1 MQLTHYENAKTA
13 LAEYTKVD
21 DIKDFRDKAVA
32 VQAYAKQAND
42 YDLERDA
49 SIARVRAERRAGE
62 LLRDMDKAQGVLKQG
77 DKLPQSPATTTGEQ
91 PKTLSEMGLTK
102 DQSSKW
108 QKLADVPEDVF
119 EKAINNPA
127 GWTNTGNHAKPISGS
142 QILKTESPAKDPAK
156 KIDTACLWLWGRLRD
171 MENDKIFNRPLSEY
185 LDEMTDGMKPDAD
198 RIIPKLK
205 QWINDYE

>member
-62 LLRDMDKAQGVLKQG
+62 LLRDMDKAKGG
-77 DKLPQSPATTTGEQ
+77 NPQLLATDEGLDN
-91 PKTLSEMGLTK
+91 PKTLSEMGLTY

-119 EKAINNPA
+119 EEAINNPT
-127 GWTNTGNHAKPISGS
+127 GWTNTGNHAKPVSGS
-142 QILKTESPAKDPAK
+142 QILKTESPAKDPTK

-171 MENDKIFNRPLSEY
+171 MENDKIFNRPLS
-185 LDEMTDGMKPDAD
+185 
-198 RIIPKLK
+198 
-205 QWINDYE
+205 

>member
-62 LLRDMDKAQGVLKQG
+62 LLRDMDKAKGG
-77 DKLPQSPATTTGEQ
+77 NPQLLAADEGLDN
-91 PKTLSEMGLTK
+91 PKTLSEMGLTY

-119 EKAINNPA
+119 EEAINSPT

-142 QILKTESPAKDPAK
+142 QILKTESPAKEPTK

>member
-1 MQLTHYENAKTA
+1 MMPLTHYENAKTA
-13 LAEYTKVD
+13 LAEYQRID
-21 DIKDFRDKAVA
+21 DIKDFRDKALA
-32 VQAYAKQAND
+32 VQAYARQAND
-42 YDLERDA
+42 FELERDA

-62 LLRDMDKAQGVLKQG
+62 LLRDMEKSTGGG
-77 DKLPQSPATTTGEQ
+77 DTSGGSLARPPQD

-119 EKAINNPA
+119 EKAINNPTA
-127 GWTNTGNHAKPISGS
+127 WTNTGNHAKPISGS
-142 QILKTESPAKDPAK
+142 QILKTESPAKESAK

-171 MENDKIFNRPLSEY
+171 LENDKIFDRPLNEY
-185 LDEMTDGMKPDAD
+185 LSEMTDGMKPDAE

-205 QWINDYE
+205 QWVNDYE